1 MFDLLIKNAR
11 VIDGSG
17 SPWFR
22 ADVGVKGGRICFV
35 GLAGDAEAAE
45 TVDAEDMFLAPGFI
59 DIHSHTDQNV
69 FGNPRG
75 ESRILQ
81 GVTTELVGNCGIS
94 MAPASDEYLDMLK
107 GYTDGRRGLFMA
119 QHGGFPHPA

>member
-35 GLAGDAEAAE
+35 GLAGNAEAAE
-45 TVDAEDMFLAPGFI
+45 TVDAKDMFLAPGFI

-69 FGNPRG
+69 FGSPRG
-75 ESRILQ
+75 KAAYFRAL
-81 GVTTELVGNCGIS
+81 
-94 MAPASDEYLDMLK
+94 
-107 GYTDGRRGLFMA
+107 RRSLWA
-119 QHGGFPHPA
+119 TAA

>member
-45 TVDAEDMFLAPGFI
+45 TVDAKDMFLAPGFI
-59 DIHSHTDQNV
+59 DIPIRTFSATRAGKAAY
-69 FGNPRG
+69 FRA
-75 ESRILQ
+75 L
-81 GVTTELVGNCGIS
+81 
-94 MAPASDEYLDMLK
+94 
-107 GYTDGRRGLFMA
+107 RRSLWA
-119 QHGGFPHPA
+119 TAA

>member
-45 TVDAEDMFLAPGFI
+45 TLAPLMWAK
-59 DIHSHTDQNV
+59 SPPNSTK
-69 FGNPRG
+69 
-75 ESRILQ
+75 
-81 GVTTELVGNCGIS
+81 
-94 MAPASDEYLDMLK
+94 APS
-107 GYTDGRRGLFMA
+107 
-119 QHGGFPHPA
+119 